1 MLKIQKFL
9 KKSPN
14 TGEKKKTEASNVL
27 KGLKPKKTEPMLKN
41 ILNLEGTQEL
51 TANEQKMIIASN
63 VKEASP
69 RCEAWINDED
79 CAAQSL
85 VEIKNGN

>member
-1 MLKIQKFL
+1 M
-9 KKSPN
+9 
-14 TGEKKKTEASNVL
+14 
-27 KGLKPKKTEPMLKN
+27 KPKKTEPMLKN

-51 TANEQKMIIASN
+51 TANEQKTIIASN

-79 CAAQSL
+79 CAA
-85 VEIKNGN
+85 